1 MQTHSNQTTIPP
13 VIQNSTTGQRSSR
26 WRRRGVCVWNWRL
39 PACLPYQR
47 HLWPVNLSLKTH
59 DHTTLTL
66 QHNGQLLL
74 LLCVWLAHY
83 IFHFIPKEVSTARDR
98 ERFSGG
104 GIARAS
110 YQQQN
115 QLNKNKARQCRHIKR
130 RIIRSRLRLQ
140 LNTPNTRTQLLI
152 IPGKQTGDMIYK
164 QIEKSG
170 RQMTSLAYGELP
182 HASEIGRLKPPKTT
196 TSACLFISLHG

>member
-13 VIQNSTTGQRSSR
+13 VTQNSTTGQRSSR
-26 WRRRGVCVWNWRL
+26 WRRGVCVWNWRL

-104 GIARAS
+104 HCARFLSAAEPTEQEQGEAVPPYETTYHSQPATIAVE
-110 YQQQN
+110 YPQY
-115 QLNKNKARQCRHIKR
+115 KNPINNYR
-130 RIIRSRLRLQ
+130 
-140 LNTPNTRTQLLI
+140 
-152 IPGKQTGDMIYK
+152 QTGDMIYK
-164 QIEKSG
+164 QIEESG

-196 TSACLFISLHG
+196 TTSACLFISLHG

>member
-74 LLCVWLAHY
+74 LLLLCVWLAHY
-83 IFHFIPKEVSTARDR
+83 IFYFTPKEVSTARDR

-104 GIARAS
+104 HCARFLSAAEPTEQEQGEAVPPYKTTYHSQPATIAVE
-110 YQQQN
+110 YPQY
-115 QLNKNKARQCRHIKR
+115 KNP
-130 RIIRSRLRLQ
+130 IINNSR
-140 LNTPNTRTQLLI
+140 
-152 IPGKQTGDMIYK
+152 QTGDMIYK
-164 QIEKSG
+164 QIEESG

-182 HASEIGRLKPPKTT
+182 RASEIGRLKPPKTT

>member
-1 MQTHSNQTTIPP
+1 MYAFG
-13 VIQNSTTGQRSSR
+13 TGD
-26 WRRRGVCVWNWRL
+26 CL
-39 PACLPYQR
+39 PACLISGICGRLTCHLKHTITPLLHYNTMDSYYYYYYVCGWHITFFILLQR
-47 HLWPVNLSLKTH
+47 KCPPHAIEK
-59 DHTTLTL
+59 DFR
-66 QHNGQLLL
+66 G
-74 LLCVWLAHY
+74 
-83 IFHFIPKEVSTARDR
+83 D
-98 ERFSGG
+98 
-104 GIARAS
+104 IARAS

-164 QIEKSG
+164 QIEESG

-196 TSACLFISLHG
+196 TTSACLFISLHG